1 MIAPTPTKNPCKTA
15 EIENSSTQEYFGL
28 VFLLVETNENSILEP
43 FSTILEASRPSYISP
58 LSH

>member
-15 EIENSSTQEYFGL
+15 EIENSSTQEYFGR
-28 VFLLVETNENSILEP
+28 VFLLVETNENSIFKP
-43 FSTILEASRPSYISP
+43 FSIIQEASLPSHISS